1 MQNICHPAIVSFFL
15 NFICIIDDFLIH
27 CKMHDVVS
35 VKFKWVLIQYTM
47 LNCSPNLFIVI
58 LRVQRTSSKKMQ
70 ATISSSISYS
80 NENARAK
87 AACFI
92 RVLLHFQNKNIV
104 FSFGK
109 WQQNRGEKKMEFCEL
124 NEFTVKS
131 SAHTLSHYFKIQ
143 W

>member
-58 LRVQRTSSKKMQ
+58 LRVQPTSSKKN
-70 ATISSSISYS
+70 ASYDFKF
-80 NENARAK
+80 NFLFKRKCARKSRLFHSCSFAFSK
-87 AACFI
+87 QKHCIFI
-92 RVLLHFQNKNIV
+92 WKMTTKSRRKKNGILWIEWIHGQIKR
-104 FSFGK
+104 SH
-109 WQQNRGEKKMEFCEL
+109 
-124 NEFTVKS
+124 
-131 SAHTLSHYFKIQ
+131 AITLF
-143 W
+143 